1 MERIK
6 IERNYYNGGYFAD
19 FTKNGKKYYASLA
32 NVLFGGTECM
42 IFKYNKNGSINW
54 AGVYCKRNIPVR
66 KKELLN
72 CIEDFLKGEEE

>member
-1 MERIK
+1 MKRIK

-32 NVLFGGTECM
+32 NVLFGGSECM
-42 IFKYNKNGSINW
+42 IFEYNKNGHINW
-54 AGVYCKRNIPVR
+54 AGVYCKRGISVQ

-72 CIEDFLKGEEE
+72 CIKEFLKGDEE